1 MIWSAMRARIFKG
14 AAWAISAVAIGLTAC
29 STPSAPE
36 GDTQAGQADESMPP
50 PGIPRKYVAPHE
62 FNGDELGISLSELK
76 SRHPRLTNHLS
87 TGTAATAQ
95 AAGCAIPPGFLRL
108 PPKQTAAR
116 PPWPIPS
123 PLAAWWGTVT
133 LDCLDRKSTV

>member
-50 PGIPRKYVAPHE
+50 PGVPRNYVAPHE
-62 FNGDELGISLSELK
+62 FNGDELGITLSELK
-76 SRHPRLTNHLS
+76 SRHPRLTEI
-87 TGTAATAQ
+87 GEPTAVEWRGRSRSVDFSGCMQFDQSSGGCKQPVITA
-95 AAGCAIPPGFLRL
+95 
-108 PPKQTAAR
+108 
-116 PPWPIPS
+116 
-123 PLAAWWGTVT
+123 
-133 LDCLDRKSTV
+133 